1 MRRLSMSFV
10 AGIDIG
16 SRTTKAVILD
26 ESRNIRGT
34 ALTRTRPDFP
44 GVAKEVLAQAL
55 AQAGGHMEDV
65 KYIATTGLGRYN
77 VPFRDLQITDI
88 TCAARG
94 AAFLFPNTKCV
105 LDVGGQSTR
114 AIRLREKGKVK
125 EFKSNDKCAAGS
137 GGFLERAAHYLE
149 IPLEKLGTLSLSA
162 DNPQNISSVCAVLA
176 ESEIINLVSAG
187 AKIENIIRGIHNSLA
202 SRSKGLMARVGMEPE
217 VTFVGGVARQSGMVQ
232 ALQETLGVPVNV
244 SESPDT
250 VVALGAALLAW
261 QRYQK
266 QQGSPAP
273 PAAANSSRDAAK
285 ALRN

>member
-1 MRRLSMSFV
+1 MNLV

-34 ALTRTRPDFP
+34 SLMRTRPDFP
-44 GVAKEVLAQAL
+44 GVAKDAL
-55 AQAGGHMEDV
+55 AQAVAQAGGQLEDV
-65 KYIATTGLGRYN
+65 KYLATTGLGRYN

-149 IPLEKLGTLSLSA
+149 VSVEQLGPLSMKA
-162 DNPQNISSVCAVLA
+162 QNPQAISSVCAVLA
-176 ESEIINLVSAG
+176 ESEIINLVSSG
-187 AKIENIIRGIHNSLA
+187 QTMEDIIRGIHNSLA
-202 SRSKGLMARVGMEPE
+202 TRSRGLLARVGMEPE
-217 VTFVGGVARQSGMVQ
+217 VTFVGGVARQSGMVA
-232 ALQETLGVPVNV
+232 ALQETLGQPVNV
-244 SESPDT
+244 SKDPDL
-250 VVALGAALLAW
+250 VSALGAALLGL

-266 QQGSPAP
+266 LRGETASP
-273 PAAANSSRDAAK
+273 SRAEPQNGK
-285 ALRN
+285 ESQVK

>member
-1 MRRLSMSFV
+1 MSFV

-34 ALTRTRPDFP
+34 SLMRTRPDFP
-44 GVAKEVLAQAL
+44 GVAKDALAQAV
-55 AQAGGHMEDV
+55 AQAGGHLEDV

-149 IPLEKLGTLSLSA
+149 IPVDQLGPLSMKA
-162 DNPQNISSVCAVLA
+162 QKPQAISSVCAVLA
-176 ESEIINLVSAG
+176 ESEIINLVSSG
-187 AKIENIIRGIHNSLA
+187 QTMEDIIRGIHNSLA
-202 SRSKGLMARVGMEPE
+202 TRSRGLLARVGMEPE
-217 VTFVGGVARQSGMVQ
+217 VTFVGGVARQSGMVA
-232 ALQETLGVPVNV
+232 ALKETLGQAVNV
-244 SESPDT
+244 SKDPDL
-250 VVALGAALLAW
+250 VSALGAALLGL

-266 QQGSPAP
+266 RQGETAP
-273 PAAANSSRDAAK
+273 PSRSEPQNGK
-285 ALRN
+285 ESKVQ